1 MDIKLLLERIILTE
15 GRVENARK
23 KYPNIPDKIFD
34 YYVDNDPSGNQ
45 KYLNWVLKT
54 ITADWGIT
62 QTSHFRQN
70 HSELLDSLTFFHE
83 NNQAFNKK
91 DINHYKNLTM
101 FFQTIA
107 EVREKVRQKKEE
119 KKAKKQRNLV
129 YQDKDW
135 VVISPKSHLASC
147 VYGSGTKWCVTMKDY
162 SHHWDR
168 YSKNATFFFIIDK
181 NKDDSDN
188 LYKVA
193 FRKICRSG

>member
-1 MDIKLLLERIILTE
+1 
-15 GRVENARK
+15 
-23 KYPNIPDKIFD
+23 
-34 YYVDNDPSGNQ
+34 
-45 KYLNWVLKT
+45 
-54 ITADWGIT
+54 
-62 QTSHFRQN
+62 
-70 HSELLDSLTFFHE
+70 
-83 NNQAFNKK
+83 
-91 DINHYKNLTM
+91 M

-193 FRKICRSG
+193 FRKIGRSGKVELWDAKDYEFSENKTGLEYLEKLPKKMLELIEKHHIKNIKDLEGMPCIVETGDGKIVFKDLKK